1 MKQYEL
7 HLSMSAERYLDYY
20 RGTIKQVVA
29 RSTNGEWVQFPASLL
44 TRFVTKS
51 GIDGHFILTC
61 DDDNKNA
68 KLQKLSD

>member
-7 HLSMSAERYLDYY
+7 HLSMSAEKYLNYY

-29 RSTNGEWVQFPASLL
+29 RSTGGEWVQFPAALL
-44 TRFVTKS
+44 TRFVTNS
-51 GIDGHFILTC
+51 GIHGHFLLTC
-61 DDDNKNA
+61 ESDNSGA